1 MNDYKQ
7 SLIRKL
13 KAKSIELKDELSH
26 VQSVYDIAV
35 SDFCLAVSLYCE
47 YSKISNPLLKE
58 APKEKDETNKDLTPQ
73 IKKLFRE
80 IAKRTHT
87 DISKSDNTREVLEDA
102 VKAKKESK
110 SSNILS
116 IAHELRIDTS
126 NLDYKSIELVESSI
140 KKQEEDI
147 TNITNSYPWV
157 WYHAPSNRKD
167 NIIKEF
173 VSSRV

>member
-1 MNDYKQ
+1 MNNYKQ

-13 KAKSIELKDELSH
+13 KAKSIELKDELSYLN
-26 VQSVYDIAV
+26 SVYDIAV
-35 SDFCLAVSLYCE
+35 QDFCLAVSKYCE
-47 YSKISNPLLKE
+47 ETDIINPLLRE
-58 APKEKDETNKDLTPQ
+58 TPKEKDEEVKNLTPE

-80 IAKRTHT
+80 IAKKTHT
-87 DISKSDNTREVLEDA
+87 DISKSEDTRETLEDA

-116 IAHELRIDTS
+116 IAHELKIDTS

-140 KKQEEDI
+140 KNQERDI
-147 TNITNSYPWV
+147 NNITNSYPWA
-157 WYHAPSNRKD
+157 WYHASKNRKD
-167 NIIKEF
+167 NIIREF